1 MLPVHPVQ
9 RTHGARCGA
18 VSQAPIYRIHY
29 HGKETRKYART
40 REPSTYEEIGEE
52 VYYDSRAPGR
62 DKIASRIGQGVWRQC
77 IHFAHSA
84 FLGVVYFHPR
94 FTVPLIGTNTWHR
107 RSPRN
112 ERNDDLESRVRKES
126 EQPFFR
132 GVVVSSTMITAMSHS
147 KQGIDY
153 L

>member
-1 MLPVHPVQ
+1 MGLDAVLSHKHLYTGYTTTEKKHAS
-9 RTHGARCGA
+9 TH
-18 VSQAPIYRIHY
+18 
-29 HGKETRKYART
+29 T
-40 REPSTYEEIGEE
+40 RE
-52 VYYDSRAPGR
+52 SRRYTRGSGKRFMTRVRGASLCTR
-62 DKIASRIGQGVWRQC
+62 VKTRSRIGQCLWRQC
-77 IHFAHSA
+77 IHFAYSA